1 MHVEPTR
8 TKRWAIGGGYN
19 ACHGCIKF
27 SRANIID
34 ERLLSMGSCSI
45 WEGEKKISGPR
56 TTESVPSLCSSYGT
70 QNSSS
75 IMMLNLPKLIKEAEE
90 SDKKTRKGCT
100 RSRNEL

>member
-1 MHVEPTR
+1 MPVMDASSSLER
-8 TKRWAIGGGYN
+8 TSLMSVYCRWGHAAFG
-19 ACHGCIKF
+19 K
-27 SRANIID
+27 
-34 ERLLSMGSCSI
+34 ER
-45 WEGEKKISGPR
+45 KKISGPR